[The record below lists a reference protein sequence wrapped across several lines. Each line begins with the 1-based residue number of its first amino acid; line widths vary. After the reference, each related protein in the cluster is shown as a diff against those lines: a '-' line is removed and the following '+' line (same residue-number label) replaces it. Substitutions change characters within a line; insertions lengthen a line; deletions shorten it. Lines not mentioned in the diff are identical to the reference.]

1 MISEIE
7 ALYRSKIEPR
17 LEPLEAQRKKL
28 QSEYIRIGLGIAAT
42 IILIILLAN
51 SGALIL
57 LVPVIIVVVLVI
69 LRFIKANKL
78 NTEYRTAFKSNVVA
92 EILNAVNPSWTYDS
106 DRMIGSEVY
115 WQSDIFRT
123 NYDRY
128 AGDDFVSGVIEKTD
142 FECSELH
149 TQYKQVTYDSK
160 GRRQEHWVTIFRGL
174 FFHADFNKEFKG
186 RTYVSPDV
194 AEKMLGKFG
203 QKFQSFTG
211 PAPLVKLENIE
222 FEKEFVVHA
231 TDQIE
236 ARYILTPTIMEA
248 ILRIKKQ
255 YNCEVHFSF
264 VGSRVYC
271 ALSISKN
278 LFEPKIFGKVVDL
291 DEIENMYTMFKVN
304 EVIIHELNLNTRIWT
319 KT

>member
-7 ALYRSKIEPR
+7 ALYQSKIEPR

-28 QSEYIRIGLGIAAT
+28 QSEYIRIGLGIAAA
-42 IILIILLAN
+42 IILIIILAN

-57 LVPVIIVVVLVI
+57 LVPVIIVVVLII

-78 NTEYRTAFKSNVVA
+78 KSEYRTVFKTNVVS

-106 DRMIGSEVY
+106 DRMIGSDIY

-128 AGDDFVSGVIEKTD
+128 TGDDFVSGVIEKTD

-149 TQYKQVTYDSK
+149 TQYKQVTYGSK
-160 GRRQEHWVTIFRGL
+160 GRRQEQWVTIFRGL
-174 FFHADFNKEFKG
+174 FFHADFNKKFKG

-203 QKFQSFTG
+203 QKFQSLTG
-211 PAPLVKLENIE
+211 RAPLVKLENIE
-222 FEKEFVVHA
+222 FEKGFVVHA

-248 ILRIKKQ
+248 ILRIKNQ

-271 ALSISKN
+271 ALSINKN
-278 LFEPKIFGKVVDL
+278 LFEPKIFDKVVDL
-291 DEIENMYTMFKVN
+291 AEIENMHALFKVN

>member
-7 ALYRSKIEPR
+7 SLYRGKIEPR

-28 QSEYIRIGLGIAAT
+28 QSEYILIGISIAAVILLVVLLINIGLGFL
-42 IILIILLAN
+42 LIPVLA
-51 SGALIL
+51 
-57 LVPVIIVVVLVI
+57 LVGFIVW
-69 LRFIKANKL
+69 RFIKANRLQK
-78 NTEYRTAFKSNVVA
+78 EYRAAFKTSVVS
-92 EILNAVNPSWTYDS
+92 EILKVVNPAWTYDP
-106 DRMIGSEVY
+106 DRLIGSDVY
-115 WQSDIFRT
+115 WQSDLFRT

-149 TQYKQVTYDSK
+149 TEYKQVTYDGK

-194 AEKMLGKFG
+194 AERMLGKLG
-203 QKFQSFTG
+203 QKLQSFTG
-211 PAPLVKLENIE
+211 PAQLVKLENVE
-222 FEKEFVVHA
+222 FEKEFVVHG

-248 ILRIKKQ
+248 ILRIKNQ
-255 YNCEVHFSF
+255 YNCPVHFSF
-264 VGSRVYC
+264 VGTRVYC
-271 ALSISKN
+271 ALTINKN
-278 LFEPKIFGKVVDL
+278 LFEPKIFGRVVDL
-291 DEIENMYTMFKVN
+291 KEIENMYALFKVN
-304 EVIIHELNLNTRIWT
+304 EVIIRELNLNTRIWT